1 MDEYMIIG
9 AGRDVGSWE
18 GGGALDIVYMKIFY
32 TTPSFRKMPPCP
44 PASVAYNDGRIK
56 AALIA

>member
-1 MDEYMIIG
+1 MDECMIIG

-18 GGGALDIVYMKIFY
+18 GGGALDIVYMKFFIPHPVFV
-32 TTPSFRKMPPCP
+32 KCPPCP
-44 PASVAYNDGRIK
+44 PVSIAYNDGRIK